1 MENNNGAITQSPK
14 IWLYLIS
21 IGIAYMASRYDFQL
35 STLTLPQYQ
44 VSLGL
49 SESFA
54 QKITAFVK
62 LGALPAILIVFF
74 ADKIGRKPVFIWSFI
89 GFCLSA
95 ILVASAQNA
104 LMLLAGLFSTR
115 LFTMVGE
122 LLAVVLLAEAVGADR
137 RGYFLGLLALFGT
150 AGDALALILYGIF
163 GEVHEVWRSLYFLGA
178 SPIFMVIWWHF
189 SLRESQAFIAA
200 KSSHGAVINPLKEIR
215 PYLKTLGV
223 ISIFLFLFWI
233 PVSPALS
240 LLSQYLQ
247 THLGWKPSQITML
260 YMIAGLLGMLGNVYG
275 GKLSD
280 IFGRKIIIY
289 ISTIMVGIGLS
300 ILYLSDNKIIIGISY
315 SIGLI
320 GWFGFLTATRTLI
333 TESVNTEARATAI
346 SGTDIFSTL
355 GSFIGNYA
363 VGHMVMMN
371 IKTDTAMI
379 YLMPA
384 MFIGLLLLLKIN
396 ETKPNLNSTK

>member
-1 MENNNGAITQSPK
+1 
-14 IWLYLIS
+14 
-21 IGIAYMASRYDFQL
+21 
-35 STLTLPQYQ
+35 
-44 VSLGL
+44 
-49 SESFA
+49 
-54 QKITAFVK
+54 
-62 LGALPAILIVFF
+62 
-74 ADKIGRKPVFIWSFI
+74 
-89 GFCLSA
+89 
-95 ILVASAQNA
+95 
-104 LMLLAGLFSTR
+104 
-115 LFTMVGE
+115 
-122 LLAVVLLAEAVGADR
+122 
-137 RGYFLGLLALFGT
+137 
-150 AGDALALILYGIF
+150 
-163 GEVHEVWRSLYFLGA
+163 
-178 SPIFMVIWWHF
+178 
-189 SLRESQAFIAA
+189 
-200 KSSHGAVINPLKEIR
+200 
-215 PYLKTLGV
+215 
-223 ISIFLFLFWI
+223 
-233 PVSPALS
+233 
-240 LLSQYLQ
+240 
-247 THLGWKPSQITML
+247 ML

-384 MFIGLLLLLKIN
+384 MFIGLLLLLKID
-396 ETKPNLNSTK
+396 ETKPKLNSTK